1 MKRMNKLTPLL
12 LAWGLALSVLWV
24 SAGPANAQ
32 AIVSSEASDGTVEL
46 SNTAGSGEQAPLA
59 PESGAAVATE
69 IPAAP
74 AEAEPAKDPRELY
87 RDLVMQVP
95 EVVPAGTSAASRRYK
110 KVDLATY
117 RALMQGKA
125 VQPAQ

>member
-1 MKRMNKLTPLL
+1 MKRMNKLMPLL

-59 PESGAAVATE
+59 PQPGAAVATE

-87 RDLVMQVP
+87 RDLVMQLP

>member
-125 VQPAQ
+125 AQPAQ